1 MHAGA
6 LGVGAVL
13 FSVWESLAVDLGQ
26 RCSIPNSTRSYFN
39 YTICIRPSPLPL
51 QEKPNVKASL
61 QFPGERRA
69 LRRWDM
75 MRVDGGG
82 GPRARGL
89 GVLARVVDFAG
100 ALV

>member
-39 YTICIRPSPLPL
+39 
-51 QEKPNVKASL
+51 
-61 QFPGERRA
+61 
-69 LRRWDM
+69 
-75 MRVDGGG
+75 
-82 GPRARGL
+82 
-89 GVLARVVDFAG
+89 
-100 ALV
+100 